1 MRAISCFWLPLM
13 VPEDTGPAGP
23 LGSLSVNLGAFPA
36 QQNWSAV
43 ILTGLSLSRELTLWL
58 L

>member
-1 MRAISCFWLPLM
+1 M